1 MNAIDLPR
9 QPLTTVLFR
18 VLSRV
23 SRAILVLAM
32 AWCQFAVAADPPPKS
47 LDPRIKIELFAEHPQ
62 IVTPTGLDVDHRG
75 RVFAIENNT
84 HFPPEGYKGHPTDR
98 VLVMSDSDGDGKA
111 DKIVVFTDG
120 LKFSMSV
127 VVRPIWFPVSGKALT
142 AGDSKKPAGDSAKP
156 PAASAVPLTSVY
168 IATRREIF
176 LFHDDDGDDK
186 ADRKE
191 SIVHL
196 DTKGDYP
203 HNGLAGFAIDALGWM
218 YFGFGENLGADYKI
232 IGSDGTTLSGGG
244 EGGNIYRCRLDG
256 SKLSQIAT
264 GFWNPHASCFDAFG
278 RLFTVDNDADSRPP
292 CRLLHVIPGGD
303 YGYRFRNGRK
313 GLHPF
318 TAWNGE
324 IPGTLPMVAGTGEA
338 PSGILAY
345 ESDGFLFA
353 AEGAD
358 RSSRTSKENS
368 SGSSG
373 KPPPAAEEYLGNLL
387 VTSWGDHRI
396 DRFRLQP
403 KGTSFTSLAEPLITG
418 GENFR
423 PVGLA
428 TAPDGSLFCTDWV
441 LRDYKLHGHGRIWRI
456 APKEPRKS
464 EVISLPSLVSR
475 SEDERKK
482 LLQSTKRREVRRVIA
497 RTLTGTH
504 ELLAEMQK
512 LLTRPEMPP
521 RAALEVTWAFQT
533 LPPPNVIQLREDS
546 DDASEGWE
554 VSTPILWRNTKL
566 KGGEP
571 GLQLKTNYYR
581 DGAQKLLTEMLANKE
596 PSVVDRQSL
605 LPLLR
610 HWALTLDDNL
620 ISLAMSVD
628 DPFVFSVVVANL
640 ADRFKQ
646 DDFAKYLITDA
657 TPAVKASAPK
667 VRQAMLLAA
676 RKQAPR
682 EDRLL
687 RVALS
692 DHDPDVRRLAVQ
704 WVAEEKLTDL
714 KPRVAAMFDSQG
726 MTTELFLAT
735 IAALEMLDGKKP
747 EDFDKTPA
755 EQYVVPLLKDEK
767 RSPAVRAQ
775 ALRLVS
781 PTDKS
786 LDAPLFAS
794 LLKSDHEPL
803 RLETVRTLQG
813 AKPEVAAS
821 MLREIAAD
829 QSRDVAL
836 RAEAIVGLAA
846 IAKSEPVGG
855 PTRKLLRMFLNN
867 SSHLPL
873 RLEALRAAR
882 PLIAEDAELRD
893 GVLEIANSLILLA
906 DGRVAN
912 DLSDQVSLAFAEA
925 KLDLPKSVMLMTT
938 PKPKDRQEWMAQLN
952 RGRDAD
958 PAAGRRIFFHPNGP
972 GCFKCHIVDGRGG
985 RVGPDLSRAVG
996 TMNRVQ
1002 LIQSILEP
1010 SREIAPQFTT
1020 WTMETTDGKV
1030 LSGMLVHENEGK
1042 TILGDAEGKLTELK
1056 TIDIVTR
1063 TPQRTSVMPD
1073 KLADRL
1079 TVQEFRDVLA
1089 FLESLK

>member
-1 MNAIDLPR
+1 MFRPV
-9 QPLTTVLFR
+9 VLWMCLAS
-18 VLSRV
+18 LSSQQV
-23 SRAILVLAM
+23 RA
-32 AWCQFAVAADPPPKS
+32 DEPPKS
-47 LDPRIKIELFAEHPQ
+47 LDPRLKIELFAEHPQ
-62 IVTPTGLDVDHRG
+62 IVTPTGLDVDHHG
-75 RVFAIENNT
+75 RVFAIESNT
-84 HFPPEGYKGHPTDR
+84 HFPPEEYKGHPTDR
-98 VLVMSDSDGDGKA
+98 VLVMSDSDNDGKA

-127 VVRPIWFPVSGKALT
+127 VVRPIWYPMGKAERPEVKVE
-142 AGDSKKPAGDSAKP
+142 GEGKIEGSKVKIKVEGKVEDKPSVPKP
-156 PAASAVPLTSVY
+156 QPSTSLY

-345 ESDGFLFA
+345 ESDGL
-353 AEGAD
+353 
-358 RSSRTSKENS
+358 
-368 SGSSG
+368 
-373 KPPPAAEEYLGNLL
+373 PEEYLGNLM

-456 APKEPRKS
+456 APKLPR
-464 EVISLPSLVSR
+464 
-475 SEDERKK
+475 
-482 LLQSTKRREVRRVIA
+482 TKPVLDIAKFSDPDWTDKFSNLDWEEKRDLYSSSRREVRRAAANIGFASDFPWYRQRNRQHV
-497 RTLTGTH
+497 
-504 ELLAEMQK
+504 ELLWAMIAGRYSDPTQELRPTTDSWAEFWLTVPMFSRLSEPKGKDVERFGDLDLNVDDHERILNALIRDTIQRLSAEQK
-512 LLTRPEMPP
+512 EKIFDDDVLL
-521 RAALEVTWAFQT
+521 
-533 LPPPNVIQLREDS
+533 S
-546 DDASEGWE
+546 
-554 VSTPILWRNTKL
+554 
-566 KGGEP
+566 
-571 GLQLKTNYYR
+571 
-581 DGAQKLLTEMLANKE
+581 
-596 PSVVDRQSL
+596 
-605 LPLLR
+605 
-610 HWALTLDDNL
+610 L
-620 ISLAMSVD
+620 ISRLDTKFKVDESFLKLATSLD
-628 DPFVFSVVVANL
+628 DPFLFAQVVTLSSRNL
-640 ADRFKQ
+640 GQ
-646 DDFAKYLITDA
+646 DDFAKYLQPDA
-657 TPAVKASAPK
+657 TPDAKAAAPR

-687 RVALS
+687 RVALA

-704 WVAEEKLTDL
+704 WAAEEKLTDL

-735 IAALEMLDGKKP
+735 LAALEMLDGKKP

-786 LDAPLFAS
+786 LDAPFFAS
-794 LLKSDHEPL
+794 LLKSDQAAL

-813 AKPEVAAS
+813 AKPEVSAS

-829 QSRDVAL
+829 PTRDVTL

-846 IAKSEPVGG
+846 VAKSEPVGG
-855 PTRKLLRMFLNN
+855 PTRKLLRTFLNN
-867 SSHLPL
+867 SSLVPL
-873 RLEALRAAR
+873 RLEAMRAAR
-882 PLIAEDAELRD
+882 PLIKDDPELRD
-893 GVLEIANSLILLA
+893 GLLDIAKTLIRLE
-906 DGRVAN
+906 DGTLGAE
-912 DLSDQVSLAFAEA
+912 LSDQIALAFAES
-925 KLDLPKSVMLMTT
+925 KLDPPQSIKLTT
-938 PKPKDRQEWMAQLN
+938 SAKPKDRQEWMAQLN
-952 RGRDAD
+952 RGRDVD
-958 PAAGRRIFFHPNGP
+958 PAAGRRVFFNPNGP

-996 TMNRVQ
+996 TMNRIQ

-1010 SREIAPQFTT
+1010 SREIAPQFVS
-1020 WTMETTDGKV
+1020 WTFELKDGKV
-1030 LSGMLVHENEGK
+1030 VTGMVVHENEGK
-1042 TILGDAEGKLTELK
+1042 TIVGNAEGQLIEIK
-1056 TIDIVTR
+1056 TADIETR
-1063 TPQRTSVMPD
+1063 TPQKISIMPE
-1073 KLADRL
+1073 KLAERMTL
-1079 TVQEFRDVLA
+1079 QELRDVLA
-1089 FLESLK
+1089 FLDSQR

>member
-1 MNAIDLPR
+1 MRRSVIISVCL
-9 QPLTTVLFR
+9 VW
-18 VLSRV
+18 LSGQ
-23 SRAILVLAM
+23 LV
-32 AWCQFAVAADPPPKS
+32 CADEPPKS
-47 LDPRIKIELFAEHPQ
+47 LDPRLKIELFAEHPQ

-84 HFPPEGYKGHPTDR
+84 HFPPEGYKGHPSDR
-98 VLVMSDSDGDGKA
+98 VLVMSDSDGDCKA
-111 DKIVVFTDG
+111 DKVVVFTDG

-127 VVRPIWFPVSGKALT
+127 AVRPIWFPVSGKALA

-345 ESDGFLFA
+345 ESDGL
-353 AEGAD
+353 
-358 RSSRTSKENS
+358 
-368 SGSSG
+368 
-373 KPPPAAEEYLGNLL
+373 PQEYLGNLL

-464 EVISLPSLVSR
+464 EVVSLPSLVSR

-512 LLTRPEMPP
+512 LLPNPETNP
-521 RAALEVTWAFQT
+521 RAALEISWAFQT

-554 VSTPILWRNTKL
+554 VSTPILWRDTKL

-571 GLQLKTNYYR
+571 GLQLKTDYYGN
-581 DGAQKLLTEMLANKE
+581 GAQKLLTEMLANKE

-628 DPFVFSVVVANL
+628 DPFVFSVVISTL
-640 ADRFKQ
+640 ADRFNQ
-646 DDFAKYLITDA
+646 DDFAKYLIPNA
-657 TPAVKASAPK
+657 TPDVKASAPK

-676 RKQAPR
+676 RKQSPQ

-714 KPRVAAMFDSQG
+714 QPRVAAMFDSQG
-726 MTTELFLAT
+726 LTTELFLAT

-794 LLKSDHEPL
+794 LLKSDHASL
-803 RLETVRTLQG
+803 RLETVRTLQA
-813 AKPEVAAS
+813 AKPDVSGEL
-821 MLREIAAD
+821 LRELVAND
-829 QSRDVAL
+829 KLDVQL
-836 RAEAIVGLAA
+836 RAEALVGLATV
-846 IAKSEPVGG
+846 AKSEPVGG
-855 PTRKLLRMFLNN
+855 PTRQLLKKFLNN
-867 SSHLPL
+867 STALPI
-873 RLEALRAAR
+873 RFEALRAAR
-882 PLIAEDAELRD
+882 PLIADDAELRD
-893 GVLEIANSLILLA
+893 AVTEVGKTAIAIPVGTLATNLA
-906 DGRVAN
+906 DQAA
-912 DLSDQVSLAFAEA
+912 LAFVEA
-925 KLDLPKSVMLMTT
+925 KLELPQTILAPRS
-938 PKPKDRQEWMAQLN
+938 PKPTTQQEWMAQLN
-952 RGRDAD
+952 RGHDAD
-958 PAAGRRIFFHPNGP
+958 PAAGRRIFFHPNGA

-996 TMNRVQ
+996 TMNRER

-1010 SREIAPQFTT
+1010 SREIAPQFVS
-1020 WTMETTDGKV
+1020 WTFELKDGKV
-1030 LSGMLVHENEGK
+1030 LTGMVVHENEGK
-1042 TILGDAEGKLTELK
+1042 TIVGNAEGQLIEIK
-1056 TIDIVTR
+1056 TADIETR
-1063 TPQRTSVMPD
+1063 TPQKISVMPE
-1073 KLADRL
+1073 KLAERMTL
-1079 TVQEFRDVLA
+1079 QELRDLLA
-1089 FLESLK
+1089 FLDSQR

>member
-1 MNAIDLPR
+1 MRWLLA
-9 QPLTTVLFR
+9 
-18 VLSRV
+18 LSCV
-23 SRAILVLAM
+23 VCRASVMLA
-32 AWCQFAVAADPPPKS
+32 DEPPKS
-47 LDPRIKIELFAEHPQ
+47 LDPRLKIELFAEHPQ

-75 RVFAIENNT
+75 RVFAIESNT
-84 HFPPEGYKGHPTDR
+84 HFPPEGYKGHPSDR
-98 VLVMSDSDGDGKA
+98 VLVMSDSDNDGKA

-127 VVRPIWFPVSGKALT
+127 VVRPIWFPVSGTALA
-142 AGDSKKPAGDSAKP
+142 AGEAAKSPVASAKP
-156 PAASAVPLTSVY
+156 LNPKQSVY

-353 AEGAD
+353 AEGAG
-358 RSSRTSKENS
+358 RSSQTSKENS
-368 SGSSG
+368 SGSSD

-456 APKEPRKS
+456 APTEPRKT
-464 EVISLPSLVSR
+464 EVVSLQSIAKQSKNDLLNTLQTTKRRDVRRVAARSLVSTADLAQEMQVLAAR
-475 SEDERKK
+475 PETPPRVSLELTWTCLVSPTDGWQPLFQDADDPSIGWEA
-482 LLQSTKRREVRRVIA
+482 STPIIWRDSKRTAGQPEPQVRRNYYHNGV
-497 RTLTGTH
+497 RD
-504 ELLAEMQK
+504 LLAEM
-512 LLTRPEMPP
+512 
-521 RAALEVTWAFQT
+521 
-533 LPPPNVIQLREDS
+533 
-546 DDASEGWE
+546 
-554 VSTPILWRNTKL
+554 
-566 KGGEP
+566 
-571 GLQLKTNYYR
+571 
-581 DGAQKLLTEMLANKE
+581 LAGKQ
-596 PSVVDRQSL
+596 PSVVDPQTL

-610 HWALTLDDNL
+610 RCSFTLGDQL
-620 ISLAMSVD
+620 IPIAMSVD
-628 DPFVFSVVVANL
+628 DPFVFSVLVSAL
-640 ADRFKQ
+640 ADRFEQ
-646 DDFAKYLITDA
+646 DDFAKYLIPDA
-657 TPAVKASAPK
+657 TPAVKVSPPK

-676 RKQAPR
+676 RKRAPK
-682 EDRLL
+682 EDQLL
-687 RVALS
+687 RVALV

-704 WVAEEKLTDL
+704 WIAEEKLTDL
-714 KPRVAAMFDSQG
+714 KPGVEAMFDSRG
-726 MTTELFLAT
+726 MTTDLFLAT

-755 EQYVVPLLKDEK
+755 GQYVVPLLKDDK
-767 RSPAVRAQ
+767 RPPAVRAQ

-786 LDAPLFAS
+786 LDAPFFAS

-803 RLETVRTLQG
+803 RLETVRTLQA
-813 AKPEVAAS
+813 AKPEVSAEL
-821 MLREIAAD
+821 LRGIVTSD
-829 QSRDVAL
+829 QVDVAL
-836 RAEAIVGLAA
+836 RAEALVGLANV
-846 IAKSEPVGG
+846 AKSEPVGG
-855 PTRKLLRMFLNN
+855 PTRQLLRTFLKN
-867 SSHLPL
+867 SAPLPL
-873 RLEALRAAR
+873 RLEGLRAVR
-882 PLIAEDAELRD
+882 PLIAQDAELRE
-893 GVLEIANSLILLA
+893 GVIEIAHSLILLA
-906 DGRVAN
+906 DGRVGN
-912 DLSDQVSLAFAEA
+912 ELSDQVALAFADA
-925 KLDLPKSVMLMTT
+925 KLEPPKSIKLMPS
-938 PKPKDRQEWMAQLN
+938 PKPKDRAEWLAQLN
-952 RGRDAD
+952 RGRDVD

-972 GCFKCHIVDGRGG
+972 GCFKCHTIDGRGS

-996 TMNRVQ
+996 NMNRIQ

-1010 SREIAPQFTT
+1010 SREIAPQYVSWIF
-1020 WTMETTDGKV
+1020 E
-1030 LSGMLVHENEGK
+1030 LHSGRVVTGMVVHENEGT
-1042 TILGDAEGKLTELK
+1042 TIVGDAEGKLIELK
-1056 TIDIVTR
+1056 TIDIAAR
-1063 TPQRTSVMPD
+1063 APQKISVMPD
-1073 KLADRL
+1073 KLTDRMTL
-1079 TVQEFRDVLA
+1079 QEFRDVIA
-1089 FLESLK
+1089 FLDSQR

>member
-1 MNAIDLPR
+1 MRRSVI
-9 QPLTTVLFR
+9 
-18 VLSRV
+18 LSV
-23 SRAILVLAM
+23 CLVCLSG
-32 AWCQFAVAADPPPKS
+32 QLVRSDDPPKS
-47 LDPRIKIELFAEHPQ
+47 LDPRLMIELFAEHPQ

-84 HFPPEGYKGHPTDR
+84 HFPPEGYKGHPSDR

-127 VVRPIWFPVSGKALT
+127 AVRPIWFGEGRGARGGGRAEDKSPKA
-142 AGDSKKPAGDSAKP
+142 SS
-156 PAASAVPLTSVY
+156 PLAPHPSPLSLY

-345 ESDGFLFA
+345 ESDGL
-353 AEGAD
+353 
-358 RSSRTSKENS
+358 
-368 SGSSG
+368 
-373 KPPPAAEEYLGNLL
+373 PEEYLGNLL

-464 EVISLPSLVSR
+464 EVISLTSLVSR

-482 LLQSTKRREVRRVIA
+482 LLQSTKRREVRRAIA

-512 LLTRPEMPP
+512 LLTRPEMTP
-521 RAALEVTWAFQT
+521 RAALEVSWAFQT
-533 LPPPNVIQLREDS
+533 LPPPNVIPLREDS

-554 VSTPILWRNTKL
+554 VSTPILWRDTKL
-566 KGGEP
+566 KGGDPE
-571 GLQLKTNYYR
+571 LRLKSNYYR

-596 PSVVDRQSL
+596 PSVVDQQSL

-610 HWALTLDDNL
+610 QCALKLDDNL
-620 ISLAMSVD
+620 IPLAMSVD
-628 DPFVFSVVVANL
+628 DPFVFSVVVSTL
-640 ADRFKQ
+640 AGRFKE

-657 TPAVKASAPK
+657 TPDVKASAPK

-676 RKQAPR
+676 RKQAPQ

-714 KPRVAAMFDSQG
+714 QPRVAAMFDSQG

-794 LLKSDHEPL
+794 LLKSDQAALH
-803 RLETVRTLQG
+803 LETVRTLQG
-813 AKPEVAAS
+813 ANPEIAGPL
-821 MLREIAAD
+821 LREVVAGA
-829 QSRDVAL
+829 SRVGVPESDKRMLDASARL
-836 RAEAIVGLAA
+836 TAEALVGLAA
-846 IAKSEPVGG
+846 VAKTEPIGG
-855 PTRKLLRMFLNN
+855 PTRKLLRTFLNN
-867 SSHLPL
+867 SSLVPL

-882 PLIAEDAELRD
+882 SLIKDDPELRD
-893 GVLEIANSLILLA
+893 GVLEIAKSLKLLNDGEIATELA
-906 DGRVAN
+906 DQVA
-912 DLSDQVSLAFAEA
+912 LAFAEA
-925 KLDLPKSVMLMTT
+925 KLDPPQELKLFTSA
-938 PKPKDRQEWMAQLN
+938 KPKDRQEWMAQLN

-958 PAAGRRIFFHPNGP
+958 PAAGRRVFFHLNGA

-985 RVGPDLSRAVG
+985 RVGPDLSRPVG
-996 TMNRVQ
+996 NMNRIQ
-1002 LIQSILEP
+1002 LIHSILEP
-1010 SREIAPQFTT
+1010 SREIAPQFVS
-1020 WTMETTDGKV
+1020 WTFELKDGKV
-1030 LSGMLVHENEGK
+1030 VTGMVVHENEGK
-1042 TILGDAEGKLTELK
+1042 TIVGNAEGQLIEIK
-1056 TIDIVTR
+1056 TADIETR
-1063 TPQRTSVMPD
+1063 TPQKISVMPE
-1073 KLADRL
+1073 KLAERMTL
-1079 TVQEFRDVLA
+1079 QELRDVLA
-1089 FLESLK
+1089 FLDSQR